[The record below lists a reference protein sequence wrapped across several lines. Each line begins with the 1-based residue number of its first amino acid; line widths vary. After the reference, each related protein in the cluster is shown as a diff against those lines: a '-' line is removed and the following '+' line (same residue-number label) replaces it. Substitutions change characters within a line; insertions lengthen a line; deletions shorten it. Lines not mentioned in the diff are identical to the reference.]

1 MYPQWTYT
9 QKIRL
14 NCHKV
19 HVTVLASVKC
29 VLICTSSLVLE
40 RKKMSTKNVCR
51 ECWKVKKYGLSFT
64 RNDLDTVLVPNWLN
78 DMVEIVSS

>member
-14 NCHKV
+14 NHHKV

-29 VLICTSSLVLE
+29 VLICTGSLGPGKKKIKMFTENACVSGMLE
-40 RKKMSTKNVCR
+40 SLEYIYK
-51 ECWKVKKYGLSFT
+51 E
-64 RNDLDTVLVPNWLN
+64 
-78 DMVEIVSS
+78 